1 MLMSAQY
8 GVGQTTFLYFCC
20 HKYYLTF
27 FHPNT
32 YHHTLMKK
40 ALVCLSFLFAFGMAT
55 ANAQCAASAG
65 SGKSCCASKMAKAA
79 SADPSIEKQTA
90 ADGSVSYVRKQTD
103 GQGNVQFV
111 SVKYDE
117 VVAAF
122 VNVAPPATAGM
133 TKKEASCSAAEK
145 KACAAGGEKKACC
158 AGGAKKSCAGM
169 AAKEEQ

>member
-1 MLMSAQY
+1 
-8 GVGQTTFLYFCC
+8 
-20 HKYYLTF
+20 
-27 FHPNT
+27 
-32 YHHTLMKK
+32 MKK
-40 ALVCLSFLFAFGMAT
+40 ALVCLSFFFALGMAA
-55 ANAQCAASAG
+55 ANAQSCHAAAAG
-65 SGKSCCASKMAKAA
+65 SGKSCCAGKMAQAA
-79 SADPSIEKQTA
+79 AADPSIQKQTA

-103 GQGNVQFV
+103 GQGNVQLV

-117 VVAAF
+117 AAAAF